1 MIIILKNDVA
11 EEDVRTIVKVVIDG
25 GFREAKL
32 VYGCGNA
39 ALNCLSQLSDN
50 RKATLKA
57 HLESLPNVEAVMIVD
72 TPLRLVSRKYHLNDL
87 TVQVND
93 RAVGGNKLIV
103 IAGPCA
109 VENKRQILAA
119 AKAVKDS
126 GADMLRGG
134 AFKPRTS
141 PYEFQGLEE
150 RGLKFLAEAK
160 QATGLPIVTEVM
172 CSDEVGLVAKYADV
186 LQVGARNM
194 QNFQLLKTLGRIKKP
209 VLLKRGLAA
218 TLDEFL
224 GAAEYILAGGNN
236 RLILCLRGVGGK
248 LFASGGKT
256 RNIPDLGD
264 LPVLKGMTHLPVL
277 FDPSH
282 AGGRRELVEP
292 LSLAAICLGAD
303 GLIIEVHPDPDQA
316 LCDGAQSLNPVQFA
330 QLMVKARVIAKAVGK
345 S

>member
-1 MIIILKNDVA
+1 MIIILKSNTIETDVKMIA
-11 EEDVRTIVKVVIDG
+11 KEVVKG
-25 GFREAKL
+25 GFKKVTP
-32 VYGCGNA
+32 VYGDGSTV
-39 ALNCLSQLSDN
+39 LNCVGKLSED
-50 RKATLKA
+50 RKVTLKA
-57 HLESLPNVEAVMIVD
+57 YLEGLPNVETVMIVG
-72 TPLRLVSRKYHLNDL
+72 TPLRLSSRRYHPADL
-87 TVQVND
+87 IVRVNGV
-93 RAVGGNKLIV
+93 AVGGSKLII

-109 VENKRQILAA
+109 VESRKQILTA
-119 AKAVKDS
+119 AKEVQEN

-141 PYEFQGLEE
+141 PYDFQGLGE
-150 RGLKFLAEAK
+150 RGLKLLVEAK

-172 CSDEVGLVAKYADV
+172 CPGKIKLVEKYADV

-194 QNFQLLKTLGRIKKP
+194 HNFKLLEALGKTKRTI
-209 VLLKRGLAA
+209 LLKRGLAA
-218 TLDEFL
+218 TLNELL

-236 RLILCLRGVGGK
+236 RVILCLRGIGGQ
-248 LFASGGKT
+248 LFAGGGKT

-264 LPVLKGMTHLPVL
+264 IPVLKSMTHLPVL

-292 LSLAAICLGAD
+292 LSLAAIGAGAD

-316 LCDGAQSLNPVQFA
+316 LCDGAQSLNKAQFRE
-330 QLMVKARVIAKAVGK
+330 LMKKAGVIAKAVGK